1 MNDEKDHEVVFRDED
16 PEKEESAAP
25 TPITTLDMDVII
37 RGWEEKFARL
47 TECLR
52 EVQLASERTGSDMCL
67 INQEARAQGQE
78 QERRLGTMQEGLA
91 DFLRRFENLQTPTTP
106 HVDAL
111 RASTPHSM
119 QPRRFPDFG
128 YQTSPVGRDEV
139 SHPEHST
146 LPHTRSAR
154 TEDQA
159 DSMETHMGSARSTL
173 PHIRSA
179 RTGDQDDVQET
190 RNTLPHIMSA
200 RTGDREDI
208 GETRNTLPHTSSART
223 GEHVI
228 FRDTHTRDEDDA
240 FGDTRIRDQDDFRD
254 VRTREH
260 SDERNARSR
269 DLQYR
274 LNERPTHEDD
284 RRNSAEIQQNS
295 FHPGNNTSLSRSSSS
310 PKVPTFDG
318 TNTAQFRPW
327 IIQFEAIACH
337 QGWTAGERVV
347 RLVSSLTGPVANLL
361 IGMTLGQL
369 DNYNFLRTRLSRR
382 YDPPE
387 REEAHRAEL
396 RARTRRR
403 NESADEFAENIK
415 NLAQRAYP
423 LADQNMLDNLVVERF
438 REGHGNEE
446 LKKHLCLYPS
456 TGLQDLIGACVRF
469 ETHVEIGL
477 HARKSNEGLYTVQ
490 SGNRNELTLEEVT
503 RAARRLGFGLR
514 PWIVR
519 QQNPRG
525 FSNNAPGRNPNNSE
539 PVEIRWNEIGFR
551 TKGSK
556 DELSP
561 TDCRTGTRI
570 L

>member
-1 MNDEKDHEVVFRDED
+1 MGQDEAME
-16 PEKEESAAP
+16 
-25 TPITTLDMDVII
+25 
-37 RGWEEKFARL
+37 
-47 TECLR
+47 
-52 EVQLASERTGSDMCL
+52 
-67 INQEARAQGQE
+67 
-78 QERRLGTMQEGLA
+78 
-91 DFLRRFENLQTPTTP
+91 
-106 HVDAL
+106 
-111 RASTPHSM
+111 
-119 QPRRFPDFG
+119 
-128 YQTSPVGRDEV
+128 
-139 SHPEHST
+139 PEHST
-146 LPHTRSAR
+146 LPHIRSAR
-154 TEDQA
+154 TEDHG

-173 PHIRSA
+173 PHTRSA
-179 RTGDQDDVQET
+179 RTGDHDDI
-190 RNTLPHIMSA
+190 R
-200 RTGDREDI
+200 
-208 GETRNTLPHTSSART
+208 ETRNTLPHTSSART
-223 GEHVI
+223 GEHIV
-228 FRDTHTRDEDDA
+228 FRDTRNQDQDDA
-240 FGDTRIRDQDDFRD
+240 FGDTRTRDQDDVQD
-254 VRTREH
+254 TRTREH
-260 SDERNARSR
+260 SNDRNTRSR

-284 RRNSAEIQQNS
+284 RRNSGDIQLNS
-295 FHPGNNTSLSRSSSS
+295 YHAGNNSSLSRPSSS

-327 IIQFEAIACH
+327 IIQFEAIARH

-347 RLVSSLTGPVANLL
+347 RLVSLLTGPAANLL

-369 DNYNFLRTRLSRR
+369 DNYNFLRTRLSHR

-387 REEAHRAEL
+387 REEALRAEL
-396 RARTRRR
+396 RAHTRRR

-503 RAARRLGFGLR
+503 RAARKLGFGLR

-525 FSNNAPGRNPNNSE
+525 FSNTAPGRNLNSGE
-539 PVEIRWNEIGFR
+539 QQQSPKFNQSGNGNAR
-551 TKGSK
+551 T
-556 DELSP
+556 
-561 TDCRTGTRI
+561 
-570 L
+570 

>member
-1 MNDEKDHEVVFRDED
+1 MDGERDQEVVFKDTQ
-16 PEKEESAAP
+16 EESALP
-25 TPITTLDMDVII
+25 TPVTTLDMDVII
-37 RGWEEKFARL
+37 AKCSW
-47 TECLR
+47 
-52 EVQLASERTGSDMCL
+52 
-67 INQEARAQGQE
+67 
-78 QERRLGTMQEGLA
+78 
-91 DFLRRFENLQTPTTP
+91 
-106 HVDAL
+106 
-111 RASTPHSM
+111 HSL
-119 QPRRFPDFG
+119 
-128 YQTSPVGRDEV
+128 V
-139 SHPEHST
+139 SHPENNT
-146 LPHTRSAR
+146 LPHTRGAR
-154 TEDQA
+154 TADQA

-173 PHIRSA
+173 PHVRSA
-179 RTGDQDDVQET
+179 RTEDQEDVQDT

-200 RTGDREDI
+200 RTGDREEI
-208 GETRNTLPHTSSART
+208 RNTLPHTISART
-223 GEHVI
+223 GEHVV
-228 FRDTHTRDEDDA
+228 FRDTHIRDEDDA
-240 FGDTRIRDQDDFRD
+240 FGDTRIRDQDDIRD
-254 VRTREH
+254 ARTREY
-260 SDERNARSR
+260 SDERITRSR
-269 DLQYR
+269 DLRYR
-274 LNERPTHEDD
+274 LDERPTHEDD
-284 RRNSAEIQQNS
+284 KRNSAEIQQNS

-327 IIQFEAIACH
+327 IIQFEAIARH

-347 RLVSSLTGPVANLL
+347 RLVSSLTGPAANLL

-423 LADQNMLDNLVVERF
+423 WADQNMLDNLVVERF

-469 ETHVEIGL
+469 ETHVETGL

-525 FSNNAPGRNPNNSE
+525 FSNNSPGRNPNNSDQQQSPKFNQGANGNARTPNPTRRQT
-539 PVEIRWNEIGFR
+539 PVRDIM
-551 TKGSK
+551 
-556 DELSP
+556 
-561 TDCRTGTRI
+561 C
-570 L
+570 